1 MHTHFVALHKKSA
14 NTHIRQNKI
23 KNPQTPQKLHLLL
36 DQWVREIL
44 AFERLANMLQEK
56 KVWDH
61 PGDFFA
67 FLIKMQIFAN
77 VCGSTQ
83 PLSGPIVVPGGSI
96 NKAKTLYPLP
106 ST

>member
-1 MHTHFVALHKKSA
+1 
-14 NTHIRQNKI
+14 
-23 KNPQTPQKLHLLL
+23 
-36 DQWVREIL
+36 
-44 AFERLANMLQEK
+44 MLQEK

-67 FLIKMQIFAN
+67 FCIKMQIFAN
-77 VCGSTQ
+77 VCGSLQ

-96 NKAKTLYPLP
+96 SKAKTLYPLP